1 MKRIALILTVLAAP
15 VVASAQGT
23 LISETDP
30 STINASGI
38 ARAASL
44 YIGIYKECPKYYSI
58 DAGFL
63 NKAVSLYEQVGE
75 QKFGE
80 PFKKI
85 YSEEIQRRMNEVEA
99 TGAYYWCSYQR
110 GYQSTLY
117 QKGGSMF
124 RN

>member
-1 MKRIALILTVLAAP
+1 MKRIALILTVLAVP
-15 VVASAQGT
+15 VAASAQGT

-63 NKAVSLYEQVGE
+63 NKAVSVYEKVGE
-75 QKFGE
+75 KFGE

-85 YSEEIQRRMNEVEA
+85 YSEEIERRMNEVEA
-99 TGAYYWCSYQR
+99 TGAYYWCLYQR

-117 QKGGSMF
+117 PKGGSMF
-124 RN
+124 KD